1 MKGAQCV
8 VVMQS
13 ASDTV
18 ARRYGRLNTLL
29 NVAGVLHIPDVLAP
43 GKHPCSSRTLE
54 LVFCDSSAQN
64 NYVCLTVVKRLRF
77 CSVL

>member
-1 MKGAQCV
+1 MKGAQCM

-13 ASDTV
+13 ASNAV
-18 ARRYGRLNTLL
+18 ARRYGRLNVLL

-43 GKHPCSSRTLE
+43 GKHPCGCSTLE

-64 NYVCLTVVKRLRF
+64 NFVCLTVVKRLRS
-77 CSVL
+77 CSVM